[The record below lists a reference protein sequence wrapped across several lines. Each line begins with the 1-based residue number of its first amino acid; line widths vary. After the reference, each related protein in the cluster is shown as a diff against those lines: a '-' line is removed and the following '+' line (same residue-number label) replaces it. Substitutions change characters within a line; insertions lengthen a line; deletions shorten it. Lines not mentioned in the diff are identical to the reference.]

1 LEIKIKVIK
10 NCLNK
15 KIYQKS
21 FSFLKVYKLQL
32 TQIKVNY
39 MDPLAGILLIALG
52 SIGAASFYV
61 PFKKV
66 KLWAW
71 ESYWIVQ
78 GVAAWL
84 IAPWLLAYFAVPDGN
99 LLQVLSEAPLK
110 AKLLAMFFG
119 ALWGVG
125 GLTFGLSIR
134 YLGVA
139 LGQSIALGFC
149 AAFGTLIPP
158 IVAGGELFSTLAGLL
173 TIIGVIICIVGI
185 AIIGYAGSLKNK
197 GLSEEERRK
206 AIKEFALKKGLIIAV
221 FAGVMSACFSF
232 GLEAGKPIGDL
243 AIGEKFKT
251 DALFH
256 DNPILIF
263 ILLGGFVTN
272 LIYCLY
278 LNIKNGTIRDYVT
291 GGGGVILNNI
301 LFTFLAGFLWF
312 MQFQFFGM
320 GKSKLPD
327 SMIPFAWSILMAL
340 NIAFSNIWGILL
352 NEWKGVNRKTLVIL
366 WTGIIILILSTF
378 IVKLG

>member
-1 LEIKIKVIK
+1 MNPI
-10 NCLNK
+10 
-15 KIYQKS
+15 
-21 FSFLKVYKLQL
+21 
-32 TQIKVNY
+32 
-39 MDPLAGILLIALG
+39 AGIFLIALG

-66 KLWAW
+66 KIWAW

-78 GVAAWL
+78 GFAAWI
-84 IAPWLLAYFAVPDGN
+84 IAPWLIAYFAIPDGN
-99 LLQVLSEAPLK
+99 LLNILSEAPLK

-134 YLGVA
+134 YLGVG

-158 IVAGGELFSTLAGLL
+158 IINGGELFTTFSGLL

-185 AIIGYAGSLKNK
+185 SIIGYAGSLKNK
-197 GLSEEERRK
+197 GLSEEERRQ

-221 FAGVMSACFSF
+221 FAGIMSACFSF

-243 AIGEKFKT
+243 ALSLKYNT
-251 DALFH
+251 NPLFH

-263 ILLGGFVTN
+263 ILFGGFITN
-272 LIYCLY
+272 LVYCLY
-278 LNIKNGTIRDYVT
+278 LNIKNGTIKDYFS
-291 GGGGVILNNI
+291 GGGGILLNNVF
-301 LFTFLAGFLWF
+301 FTFLAGFLWF

-320 GKSKLPD
+320 GKSKLPE

-352 NEWKGVNRKTLVIL
+352 NEWKGVNRRTLIVL
-366 WTGIIILILSTF
+366 WVGIVILILSTF
-378 IVKLG
+378 IVSIKVK